1 MAQEWTPERRQAFAD
16 KMKASRAAKAGAKK
30 LLQADINKKI
40 SDADAEVAKNK
51 LSATYATPPH
61 PDEAKVPLPED
72 VTTPPVETT
81 QREQDLEKQVNEL
94 KDMMLK
100 VLAGQATQ
108 GNNPQLNNSG
118 RLVGEIEKYSVD
130 VSRYPDF
137 TQRLAAESRLAP
149 LAFSYNYELDYSV
162 SERPYENKGINYKE
176 PEFLVTLY
184 RIVLDENGEQTQK
197 RYIAKRLMFHEDP
210 QAAIVIAR
218 NNGINLDDWKDLDNS
233 DTNQR
238 AFLNEMRYI
247 RARDWLFDIFWPKP
261 SDKTR
266 QIREESIGGTIVQV
280 FEKSSVESS
289 EIEFDKINKF

>member
-1 MAQEWTPERRQAFAD
+1 MPQEWTPERRQAFAD
-16 KMKASRAAKAGAKK
+16 KMKASRAAKLEEKK
-30 LLQADINKKI
+30 VAADP
-40 SDADAEVAKNK
+40 
-51 LSATYATPPH
+51 TPPH
-61 PDEAKVPLPED
+61 PDEAKVPTPED
-72 VTTPPVETT
+72 VTVPPVETT
-81 QREQDLEKQVNEL
+81 QREQDLERQVNEL
-94 KDMMLK
+94 KGMMLK
-100 VLAGQATQ
+100 VLSGQNNQPQAGMQV
-108 GNNPQLNNSG
+108 GNNG

-130 VSRYPDF
+130 IDRYPDF
-137 TQRLAAESRLAP
+137 TKRLAAEKRLAP
-149 LAFSYNYELDYSV
+149 LAFDYNYELDYSV

-176 PEFLVTLY
+176 PEFLITLY

-218 NNGINLDDWKDLDNS
+218 QNGINLDDWKDLDNS

>member
-16 KMKASRAAKAGAKK
+16 KMKASRAAKLEEKK
-30 LLQADINKKI
+30 VAADP
-40 SDADAEVAKNK
+40 
-51 LSATYATPPH
+51 TPPH
-61 PDEAKVPLPED
+61 PDEAKVPTPQD
-72 VTTPPVETT
+72 VTVPPVETT
-81 QREQDLEKQVNEL
+81 QREQDLERQVAEL

-100 VLAGQATQ
+100 VLAGNQGQAQ
-108 GNNPQLNNSG
+108 PQAGMQIGNNG

-130 VSRYPDF
+130 FDRYPDF
-137 TQRLAAESRLAP
+137 TKRLASEKRLAP
-149 LAFSYNYELDYSV
+149 LAFDYNYELDYSV

-176 PEFLVTLY
+176 PEFLITLY